1 MESTINQVFR
11 NRANKYQNRTA
22 IEKKKNGKWEKAT
35 WRQYYENA
43 RATGLALRSLG
54 LEKGDRVSLLSD
66 NCLEWL
72 YTDMGTLGIG
82 GCVVPIYPTLT
93 DDEVDF
99 IVNHSDSKFILVE
112 NSTQLKKALYAAEKS
127 TTLKKIIVFNDE
139 GMEKNNPA
147 LMSYS
152 QLLDIGF
159 SEYHK
164 NTDLFEKIS
173 DEVTSDDLATIVY
186 TSGTTGRPKGAMI
199 SHRNIMAVII
209 ALDKIEPKFGFE
221 TDQTVPFLP
230 LSHVFERIAGHFFGM
245 YTGITASYA
254 ESIDTILADIQ
265 EKRPTEIL
273 AVPRVLE
280 KVYQKI
286 TSQVQE
292 QSKFKQSFFYW
303 GQKIGA
309 EISTLREQKKEP
321 TALLKIKYAIIYR
334 LIFKKLQSAL
344 GGRVRWM
351 TASGAPTAKE
361 IILFFNSAGIMVVEG
376 YGMTE
381 TCAPATMSNLADYR
395 IGTVGRPLPGVD
407 IRIAPDGEILIK
419 GDNVFKGYW
428 KLDKETANVFT
439 PDGYLMSGD
448 IGVFDEAGFLT
459 ITDRKKDIIITSGGK
474 NIAPQNIENLFKS
487 DPLFSQFIV
496 IGEKRKYLSALVNIN
511 FEQAERIAGEEGIV
525 VSSAEELFFNKEFL
539 KIVEDHL
546 RERNSHLAR
555 YETIKKIGIIRHDF
569 SQETGELTATLK
581 VKRRVIQEIYRELI
595 GAMYDE
601 ATTETI
607 LLQKQ
612 DKNDG

>member
-1 MESTINQVFR
+1 MENTINEVFR
-11 NRANKYQNRTA
+11 NRANKYQNRLA
-22 IEKKKNGKWEKAT
+22 IEKKKNGKWEQAT
-35 WRQYYENA
+35 WGQYYDRA

-72 YTDMGTLGIG
+72 YTDMGALGAG
-82 GCVVPIYPTLT
+82 GCVVPVYPTLT
-93 DDEVDF
+93 DDEVEF
-99 IVNHSDSKFILVE
+99 IVNHSDSRFLFIE
-112 NSTQLKKALYAAEKS
+112 NASQLKKGLYAAEKS
-127 TTLKKIIVFNDE
+127 TALKKIILFNDE
-139 GMEKNNPA
+139 ESEKDNPLVMGFSQILDLGFKEYEKNP
-147 LMSYS
+147 
-152 QLLDIGF
+152 
-159 SEYHK
+159 
-164 NTDLFEKIS
+164 TLFEKIS
-173 DEVTSDDLATIVY
+173 NDVTPDDLATIVY

-199 SHRNIMAVII
+199 THKNIMAVII
-209 ALDKIEPKFGFE
+209 ALDKMEPKFGFE

-230 LSHVFERIAGHFFGM
+230 LSHVFERIAGHFYGM
-245 YTGITASYA
+245 YVGITASYA
-254 ESIDTILADIQ
+254 ESIDAILSDIQ
-265 EKRPTEIL
+265 EKKPTEIL

-292 QSKFKQSFFYW
+292 QTKFKQSVFYW

-309 EISTLREQKKEP
+309 EISTLREEKKNP
-321 TALLKIKYAIIYR
+321 STLLKMKYAIAYH

-428 KLDKETANVFT
+428 KLEKETADVFT
-439 PDGYLMSGD
+439 LDGYLMSGD
-448 IGVFDEAGFLT
+448 VGVFDEAGFLM
-459 ITDRKKDIIITSGGK
+459 ITDRKKDLIITSGGK
-474 NIAPQNIENLFKS
+474 NVAPQNIENLFKS

-496 IGEKRKYLSALVNIN
+496 IGEKRKYLTALVNIN
-511 FEQAERIAGEEGIV
+511 PEQAERISFGKNIVFSSFEGLLDN
-525 VSSAEELFFNKEFL
+525 EEFL

-546 RERNSHLAR
+546 KERNSHLAR
-555 YETIKKIGIIRHDF
+555 YETIKKIGIVKHDF
-569 SQETGELTATLK
+569 SQQTGELTATLK
-581 VKRRVIQEIYRELI
+581 VKRKAVQELYQGLI
-595 GAMYDE
+595 DAMYDE
-601 ATTETI
+601 AVNKNI
-607 LLQKQ
+607 LV
-612 DKNDG
+612 